1 MQVFGQLRCPGDEPA
16 LPPVP
21 HSESGLGNETLPVET
36 GESLRRGRGFEP
48 LPGHADAVA
57 FVHAR
62 WSNRHVGVSARESLE
77 DATVESR
84 AEVAP
89 PATAVALPDRVLAF
103 QRSAGNAA
111 VGHMLAR
118 PSTTG
123 RIQRCGASCHCE
135 RCRDDKNGFPDAQA
149 SLRSAVMARKAER
162 HLLRWD
168 WPFRSAPAPAP
179 NQPDAGTPDASTGE
193 ADAATAP
200 DNPSVEQDPA
210 KPIGVCGPDVTKQVK
225 ATLSKI
231 EQDFEAWSKAGKKRA
246 CVRIFNPIDLETAKA
261 GGLGAGDLNGW
272 DTYGLFSGLGEWL
285 RRPPVCPPCATP
297 SSTAPPG
304 ADWRHKGHEDP
315 RTCSNTVQVG
325 NGCWLAGTVN
335 YATFGIMVRLC
346 AAAFSED
353 PEVGGEHGAREHA
366 KTLIRG
372 YKTFVSKED
381 PKWPLAWTEEVY
393 RGGPGAITTV
403 GNGNRAGCST
413 TCGQQNPKLDP
424 AKLVSWDYVWEPIHT
439 RVPNPK
445 PAAAPAPAP
454 APAP

>member
-1 MQVFGQLRCPGDEPA
+1 VRA
-16 LPPVP
+16 SV
-21 HSESGLGNETLPVET
+21 
-36 GESLRRGRGFEP
+36 
-48 LPGHADAVA
+48 
-57 FVHAR
+57 
-62 WSNRHVGVSARESLE
+62 E
-77 DATVESR
+77 DATVDSR
-84 AEVAP
+84 AAVAP
-89 PATAVALPDRVLAF
+89 PSPAVALPDRVLAF
-103 QRSAGNAA
+103 QRAAGNAA
-111 VGHMLAR
+111 VGRMLAR
-118 PSTTG
+118 PGTT
-123 RIQRCGASCHCE
+123 RAIQRRRADESDLPE
-135 RCRDDKNGFPDAQA
+135 AQA
-149 SLRSAVMARKAER
+149 SLRSAVLARQAER

-168 WPFRSAPAPAP
+168 WPWQRSAPAPS
-179 NQPDAGTPDASTGE
+179 QPDGGGAKDGGSGE

-225 ATLSKI
+225 ATLTKI
-231 EQDFEAWSKAGKKRA
+231 EQDFEGWSKADKRRA

-261 GGLGAGDLNGW
+261 GGLAAGDLNGW
-272 DTYGLFSGLGEWL
+272 DTYGLFAGQGGWL

-297 SSTAPPG
+297 SSSAPPG

-346 AAAFSED
+346 GMAFSED
-353 PEVGGEHGAREHA
+353 PEVGGEQGALEHA
-366 KTLIRG
+366 KALIRG

-403 GNGNRAGCST
+403 GNGNRGGCTT

-424 AKLVSWDYVWEPIHT
+424 GKLVSWDYVWEPVRS
-439 RVPNPK
+439 RVPDPK
-445 PAAAPAPAP
+445 PAAAPAPA
-454 APAP
+454 AP

>member
-1 MQVFGQLRCPGDEPA
+1 M
-16 LPPVP
+16 
-21 HSESGLGNETLPVET
+21 
-36 GESLRRGRGFEP
+36 
-48 LPGHADAVA
+48 
-57 FVHAR
+57 
-62 WSNRHVGVSARESLE
+62 GVSARESLE
-77 DATVESR
+77 DATVDSR

-89 PATAVALPDRVLAF
+89 PATAVALPDRVLAL

-111 VGHMLAR
+111 VGRMLARLSTTGRIQRCGASCHCERCRDDENGLPDAQASLRSAGNAAVGRVLAR

-135 RCRDDKNGFPDAQA
+135 RCRDDENGFPDVQA
-149 SLRSAVMARKAER
+149 SLRSAVLARKAER
-162 HLLRWD
+162 HLLRLD
-168 WPFRSAPAPAP
+168 WPRSAPAPAP
-179 NQPDAGTPDASTGE
+179 KQPDAGTDASTGE

-231 EQDFEAWSKAGKKRA
+231 EQDFEAWPKADKKRA
-246 CVRIFNPIDLETAKA
+246 CVRILNPIDLETAKA
-261 GGLGAGDLNGW
+261 GGLGAGDLNAW
-272 DTYGLFSGLGEWL
+272 DTYGLFSGFGGWL

-346 AAAFSED
+346 EAAFSED
-353 PEVGGEHGAREHA
+353 PEVGGEHGALEHA

-403 GNGNRAGCST
+403 GNGTRAGCST

-454 APAP
+454 AP